1 MRKHLVLGL
10 CGTPSADEGIESFL
24 HSTARHQLS
33 CLILHARPCSAAIG
47 LPALDARRCHH
58 HKGGRQRWRPGRPLG
73 SRAAPFS
80 PLDSLGQIRFER
92 SPPSACLA
100 EREPLSLPTKNSAV
114 GAATTA
120 WAGSFGVFSAAGP
133 WQETT
138 ERPQRPRPS
147 PSPGAPP
154 GPRPGGARRG
164 DVSRRRSPEK
174 GRNPA
179 GRRRRGVADETARIS
194 PRQPLLSRG
203 WRLHPDRP
211 GDPAEITIVGSNHQT
226 YLPDIDDGVASCEDF
241 ASAGA
246 TGAFDIPPVATQ
258 TGSVHV
264 IVPAGVTV
272 APRRILSG
280 RALGERRLRR
290 LGALI
295 PTTRCP
301 TRSLWVIRA
310 IHTAHSRIGRD
321 FPGAGLR
328 TPA

>member
-10 CGTPSADEGIESFL
+10 CGAPSADQGIESFL

-47 LPALDARRCHH
+47 LPALGARRCHH

-73 SRAAPFS
+73 SKAAPFS

-92 SPPSACLA
+92 APPSACLA
-100 EREPLSLPTKNSAV
+100 EREPLSLRTKNSAV

-203 WRLHPDRP
+203 GAFTHTGLAILPRSRL
-211 GDPAEITIVGSNHQT
+211 S
-226 YLPDIDDGVASCEDF
+226 
-241 ASAGA
+241 GA
-246 TGAFDIPPVATQ
+246 TTRPTSQTSTTASLRARTLQARGQREPSTSRQSPPR
-258 TGSVHV
+258 
-264 IVPAGVTV
+264 PAPST
-272 APRRILSG
+272 
-280 RALGERRLRR
+280 
-290 LGALI
+290 
-295 PTTRCP
+295 
-301 TRSLWVIRA
+301 
-310 IHTAHSRIGRD
+310 
-321 FPGAGLR
+321 
-328 TPA
+328 